1 MIIVWGYG
9 TRVSRCPDQPAN
21 WLCAHPRCV
30 GRLEAFELSRYCHIC
45 FLPISE
51 QRTRKFLKCKH
62 CGLAFGYESY
72 ERHMQSQN
80 TIRVPGRVVMV
91 PVQAVPTT
99 TAADSSETEIEPIM
113 VQAELLEEN
122 PPSNE
127 EPGEKSESVVVT
139 KEVEIV

>member
-1 MIIVWGYG
+1 
-9 TRVSRCPDQPAN
+9 
-21 WLCAHPRCV
+21 
-30 GRLEAFELSRYCHIC
+30 
-45 FLPISE
+45 
-51 QRTRKFLKCKH
+51 
-62 CGLAFGYESY
+62 
-72 ERHMQSQN
+72 
-80 TIRVPGRVVMV
+80 MV